1 MAPKRRRPPSWPV
14 RKDEK
19 SLIDV
24 IEHLSSGVSVIR
36 GNPAPAEQPSAEQQ
50 PAESNSDEAISA
62 KPPADPDPPADT

>member
-1 MAPKRRRPPSWPV
+1 MTLKLKLKR
-14 RKDEK
+14 DEK

-50 PAESNSDEAISA
+50 PAEPNSDQANSA
-62 KPPADPDPPADT
+62 QPAADPDPPADT